1 MKTKIVDAPVVQTVS
16 ARTAAKLTSLLLLL
30 VSAAL
35 GAGGC
40 TDRYYATAPYYG
52 PGYAGPAPYYGAG
65 YGVSS
70 TSVAVAVEDRP
81 YYTHGPGYYVG
92 SAYYAWR
99 PGHWSRYS
107 HRWIPGHYVLVSR

>member
-1 MKTKIVDAPVVQTVS
+1 MRTKIISKRS
-16 ARTAAKLTSLLLLL
+16 ALLLLL
-30 VSAAL
+30 LTIAI

-40 TDRYYATAPYYG
+40 AEPYYAAGPSYGAGYAGPSYG

-70 TSVAVAVEDRP
+70 TSAAVAVEDRP

-92 SAYYAWR
+92 SLYYAWR
-99 PGHWSRYS
+99 PGHWSVRR
-107 HRWIPGHYVLVSR
+107 HAWIPGHYVLVSR